1 MNRMIVLLWPR
12 QECSQ
17 KWFKDLYHVC
27 KQRKIINICTDYNFL
42 IRNVLVFNRR
52 WILNSGIF
60 LIIKCQNSYMSE
72 LVLELQLAFSVIN
85 EGQQTWLLNG
95 WFIIVNPMTTFD
107 DTAAGSLN
115 FSKILPRNV
124 YTAFRGHFL
133 VRHRLSQDV
142 TKHVTMSCCFRI
154 VAMSES
160 LLDISVY

>member
-1 MNRMIVLLWPR
+1 MIVLLWPR

-60 LIIKCQNSYMSE
+60 LIKNLKCQNSYMSE
-72 LVLELQLAFSVIN
+72 LVLELQLAFSVII

-107 DTAAGSLN
+107 DTAGFQN
-115 FSKILPRNV
+115 FQNSWK
-124 YTAFRGHFL
+124 FL
-133 VRHRLSQDV
+133 YFPWKCLHCLQRRLSCASQIV
-142 TKHVTMSCCFRI
+142 TGRHKTCDNVMLF
-154 VAMSES
+154 
-160 LLDISVY
+160 